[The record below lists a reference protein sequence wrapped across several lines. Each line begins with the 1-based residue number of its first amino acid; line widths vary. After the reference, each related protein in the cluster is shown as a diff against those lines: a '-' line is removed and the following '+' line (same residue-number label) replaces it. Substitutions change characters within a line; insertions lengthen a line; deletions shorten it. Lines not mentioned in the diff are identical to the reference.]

1 MLRNQI
7 CKFLSFHCR
16 LQGVECQLKL
26 VIHCLFQ
33 EQQQRVALSSGGEY
47 QDILP
52 STVLALVRIEI
63 SVRIA
68 PPYLK
73 YLFSL
78 KTSDFPMA
86 AKQTTTHS
94 PSIQ

>member
-1 MLRNQI
+1 MHGKLIQTP
-7 CKFLSFHCR
+7 
-16 LQGVECQLKL
+16 GVECQLKPVL
-26 VIHCLFQ
+26 HCLFQ
-33 EQQQRVALSSGGEY
+33 EQQQRVAPSSGGEY

-52 STVLALVRIEI
+52 STELALVKIEI

-78 KTSDFPMA
+78 KTSDFPIA
-86 AKQTTTHS
+86 AKQTTMYS